1 MKKQIFLALTSSIF
15 VFAGSSSYTFDM
27 VPEYEKV
34 DNTKVSGSIGAYYES
49 YSGKKSYNSQKIKV
63 NMQAELGSGFT
74 TGIEASGTNG
84 SVGFEGMHL
93 SQMWVETT
101 I

>member
-1 MKKQIFLALTSSIF
+1 MKKQIFLALATTMF
-15 VFAGSSSYTFDM
+15 VLAESSSYTFGM
-27 VPEYEKV
+27 IPEYEKAG
-34 DNTKVSGSIGAYYES
+34 NSKVSGSIGLYSDS

-63 NMQAELGSGFT
+63 NMQAQLGSGFT
-74 TGIEASGTNG
+74 TGMEVSGTNS

-93 SQMWVETT
+93 SQMWVATT